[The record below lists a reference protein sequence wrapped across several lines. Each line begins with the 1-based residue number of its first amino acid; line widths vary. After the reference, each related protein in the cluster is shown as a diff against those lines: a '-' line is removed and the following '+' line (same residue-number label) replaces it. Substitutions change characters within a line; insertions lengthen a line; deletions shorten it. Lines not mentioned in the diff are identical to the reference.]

1 MNGMNLYPRDAK
13 KTVNENLV
21 KVVKNTSHDTWDS
34 KTISGSHLKYCWV
47 IFMKSIKPPKGHL
60 TRHRTNWLPILHC
73 VPGYVGLDKED
84 FFQAA
89 YWPGLYSFYLEHLAM
104 ISEPDNYL
112 SKSQN

>member
-1 MNGMNLYPRDAK
+1 MLDLRCWMNGMNLYPRDAK

-21 KVVKNTSHDTWDS
+21 KVVKNTSHDTQDS

-47 IFMKSIKPPKGHL
+47 IFMKSIKPPKRHI
-60 TRHRTNWLPILHC
+60 TRNRTNWLPILHC

-89 YWPGLYSFYLEHLAM
+89 YRPGLYSFCLEDLAV
-104 ISEPDNYL
+104 ILEPN
-112 SKSQN
+112 N